1 MRGDETETTAWRGAV
16 CPSTQTERTF
26 MQTIVFDLETG
37 PLAESELSALLP
49 PFDPAEVKTGNLK
62 DPAKIAE
69 KIAEAEAESPP
80 RLYRARGA
88 DPLTGRVVAIGV
100 MTFDARGETP
110 TAFGK
115 GGKFSIIGHD
125 DEARTLF
132 EFWELTRGVK
142 GRMNPMVG
150 FNIFGFDLPFL
161 FRRSWKH
168 RVPIPF
174 GLRRG
179 RYWSDQLID
188 LRDAWQLGDRQA
200 KGSLDSIA
208 RHLGVGAKN
217 GDGKAFAELWQSNRK
232 QAESYLRNRMESPT
246 ACRRSTWRC
255 GITSLKCTRK
265 CDAPSRVGAGYE
277 AMADAVLTPENLFHA
292 SAKARGECFSHRR
305 WRHRQKHATPRFIA
319 ECPRRV
325 SVTAPTGVAA
335 LNVGGMTIHRFCG
348 MLIGPAA
355 GQIERGLF
363 RATATRSAPFHP
375 RRVQPRE
382 AVRGPRD

>member
-1 MRGDETETTAWRGAV
+1 
-16 CPSTQTERTF
+16 

-69 KIAEAEAESPP
+69 KIAEAEANHRREFIE
-80 RLYRARGA
+80 RAA
-88 DPLTGRVVAIGV
+88 LDPLTGRVVAIGV
-100 MTFDARGETP
+100 MTFDARGEVP

-115 GGKFSIIGHD
+115 GGKFFIIGHD

-132 EFWELTRGVK
+132 EFWELTRGVQ
-142 GRMNPMVG
+142 GRTNPMVG

-168 RVPIPF
+168 RVPVPF

-200 KGSLDSIA
+200 RGSLDSIA

-217 GDGKAFAELWQSNRK
+217 GDGKAFAELWRSDRK
-232 QAESYLRNRMESPT
+232 SAEAYLRNDIELT
-246 ACRRSTWRC
+246 A
-255 GITSLKCTRK
+255 L
-265 CDAPSRVGAGYE
+265 V
-277 AMADAVLTPENLFHA
+277 ADAL
-292 SAKARGECFSHRR
+292 
-305 WRHRQKHATPRFIA
+305 
-319 ECPRRV
+319 
-325 SVTAPTGVAA
+325 
-335 LNVGGMTIHRFCG
+335 
-348 MLIGPAA
+348 
-355 GQIERGLF
+355 GL
-363 RATATRSAPFHP
+363 
-375 RRVQPRE
+375 V
-382 AVRGPRD
+382 V